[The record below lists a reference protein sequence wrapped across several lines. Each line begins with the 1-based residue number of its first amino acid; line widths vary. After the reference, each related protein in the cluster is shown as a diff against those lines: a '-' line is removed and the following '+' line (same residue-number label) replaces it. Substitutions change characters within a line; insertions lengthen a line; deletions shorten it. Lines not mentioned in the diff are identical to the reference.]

1 MTNSRR
7 FRPALAE
14 ARRQGMIPTE
24 APEAYMRWLVK
35 VGEANIRVIHGNH
48 FTMMTSDGAV
58 QIIKEL
64 A

>member
-1 MTNSRR
+1 
-7 FRPALAE
+7 
-14 ARRQGMIPTE
+14 MIPTE

-48 FTMMTSDGAV
+48 FTMMTGDGAV
-58 QIIKEL
+58 QIIQEL